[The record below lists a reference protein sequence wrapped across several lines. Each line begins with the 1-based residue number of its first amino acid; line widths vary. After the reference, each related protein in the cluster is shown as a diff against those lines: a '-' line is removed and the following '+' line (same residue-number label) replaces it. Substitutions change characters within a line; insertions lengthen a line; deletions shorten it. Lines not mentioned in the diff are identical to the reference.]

1 MSEEKIILKAED
13 VRTYFPVKG
22 ALGQTVKEVKAVDGV
37 SLALRQGETYGLV
50 GESGC
55 GKSTLGRTLIR
66 LLEPTSGKI
75 TLFDQ
80 DITHLSKKEML
91 PFRRDV
97 QIVFQD
103 PYWSL
108 NPRWLVKEIVAEPL
122 DAYEKLRG
130 QERLARVGQLL
141 EMVAGMMH
149 TNIRTNSPAANGSA
163 LQSPARLHL
172 TPNWWCWMNRPRPS
186 MCFLRRRYWSCCG
199 N

>member
-1 MSEEKIILKAED
+1 MSEGKIILKAEA

-91 PFRRDV
+91 P
-97 QIVFQD
+97 
-103 PYWSL
+103 S
-108 NPRWLVKEIVAEPL
+108 
-122 DAYEKLRG
+122 
-130 QERLARVGQLL
+130 
-141 EMVAGMMH
+141 AGMCRLCSK
-149 TNIRTNSPAANGSA
+149 TRT
-163 LQSPARLHL
+163 
-172 TPNWWCWMNRPRPS
+172 
-186 MCFLRRRYWSCCG
+186 RR
-199 N
+199 

>member
-80 DITHLSKKEML
+80 ESPTCA
-91 PFRRDV
+91 RRKCCR
-97 QIVFQD
+97 
-103 PYWSL
+103 S
-108 NPRWLVKEIVAEPL
+108 
-122 DAYEKLRG
+122 
-130 QERLARVGQLL
+130 
-141 EMVAGMMH
+141 AGMCRLCSK
-149 TNIRTNSPAANGSA
+149 TRT
-163 LQSPARLHL
+163 
-172 TPNWWCWMNRPRPS
+172 
-186 MCFLRRRYWSCCG
+186 RR
-199 N
+199 

>member
-1 MSEEKIILKAED
+1 MSEGKIILKAED

-80 DITHLSKKEML
+80 EITHLSKKEML

-103 PYWSL
+103 PYTSL
-108 NPRWLVKEIVAEPL
+108 NPRQRVGDMLMEVLAIHHIGDKNERMARAL
-122 DAYEKLRG
+122 DIMAQVGLRPEHFYRYPHEFSGG
-130 QERLARVGQLL
+130 QRQRIGLARAL
-141 EMVAGMMH
+141 
-149 TNIRTNSPAANGSA
+149 IR
-163 LQSPARLHL
+163 RLSCA
-172 TPNWWCWMNRPRPS
+172 TSRCRRWMCRFS
-186 MCFLRRRYWSCCG
+186 RRLSTC
-199 N
+199 